1 MGLFDK
7 LKNVFFEEEYVE
19 VEEEPIKK
27 EKVTVAKRIET
38 PEIKKAKEEA
48 IKKELEERSPE
59 VVETPKPVEKPV
71 ENEHR
76 FPMDFDERD
85 FEVEEKIQQ
94 VREVPPVVK
103 EEPPVIQIV
112 EEKVEEKVEYNNYYP
127 TSNVNTYNNNTYH
140 GLYEGSERR
149 EKNSGFKPSP
159 IISPIYGVLDK
170 NYKKEEIVTK
180 KEIRLSASS
189 SKKVDLDTVREKAY
203 GDLASE
209 ITASIDEELN
219 EEPEI
224 KEEENLLY
232 DLNED
237 DSPAVKV
244 VTMGDAEEYFNDLGL
259 EYNVDYKV
267 EREKKVDEDNL
278 VTRRS
283 ERNRIAD
290 LGDLEEK
297 NNEEEKTESESNL
310 FDLIEAMY
318 EDKE

>member
-7 LKNVFFEEEYVE
+7 LKNVFFEEEYIE

-48 IKKELEERSPE
+48 IKKEIEEKQETEE
-59 VVETPKPVEKPV
+59 VAVEKEP
-71 ENEHR
+71 EHK
-76 FPMDFDERD
+76 FPMNFDDAD
-85 FEVEEKIQQ
+85 FEVEEK
-94 VREVPPVVK
+94 VVEKK
-103 EEPPVIQIV
+103 EEPPVKEEQPVIQII
-112 EEKVEEKVEYNNYYP
+112 EEKIEYKEEYNNNYNYNYNSNP
-127 TSNVNTYNNNTYH
+127 TNNYH
-140 GLYEGSERR
+140 GLYEGSDRK
-149 EKNSGFKPSP
+149 EKSSGFKPSP

-180 KEIRLSASS
+180 KEIRLSAAS
-189 SKKVDLDTVREKAY
+189 SKKVDLDRVREKAY
-203 GDLASE
+203 GDLATDISD
-209 ITASIDEELN
+209 SIDENVEDV
-219 EEPEI
+219 EE
-224 KEEENLLY
+224 KEENLLY

-267 EREKKVDEDNL
+267 EKDKPKEEEIPIA
-278 VTRRS
+278 RRS
-283 ERNRIAD
+283 ERNIAD
-290 LGDLEEK
+290 LEDLEES
-297 NNEEEKTESESNL
+297 EEQTENDSNL
-310 FDLIEAMY
+310 FDLIESMY